1 MAPIETAVA
10 VTHLLFAGLWT
21 GSVVFLAVAV
31 LPLATRGDLNAAP
44 LASIADSTTTISR
57 VSVLLLFLTGGHL
70 AGTRYTVESLTGS
83 LGGYLVLAMLALWLV
98 LAALVEIGASR
109 LSSGAEQAKVREPA
123 RAARRP
129 IQLAA
134 VVAVLLLMDGGLL
147 TTMA

>member
-10 VTHLLFAGLWT
+10 VTHLLFAAFWT
-21 GSVVFLAVAV
+21 GSVIFLALAV

-57 VSVLLLFLTGGHL
+57 VSVLLLFVTGGHL

-83 LGGYLVLAMLALWLV
+83 LGGYLVLAMLALWFV

-109 LSSGAEQAKVREPA
+109 LSSGAEQDKVREPA
-123 RAARRP
+123 RAAKRP
-129 IQLAA
+129 LQLGAA
-134 VVAVLLLMDGGLL
+134 VAILLLVDAGLL
-147 TTMA
+147 TTIA

>member
-21 GSVVFLAVAV
+21 GSVIFLAVAV

-57 VSVLLLFLTGGHL
+57 LSALLLFLTGGHL
-70 AGTRYTVESLTGS
+70 AGTRYTVDSLTGS
-83 LGGYLVLAMLALWLV
+83 FGGYLVLAMLALWLV

-109 LSSGAEQAKVREPA
+109 LSDGTDQDKVREPA

-129 IQLAA
+129 LQLAA
-134 VVAVLLLMDGGLL
+134 VVAALLLIDGGLL
-147 TTMA
+147 TTIA

>member
-21 GSVVFLAVAV
+21 GSVIFLAVAV

-57 VSVLLLFLTGGHL
+57 LSALLLFLTGGHL
-70 AGTRYTVESLTGS
+70 AGTRYTVDSLTGS
-83 LGGYLVLAMLALWLV
+83 FGGYLVLAMLALWLV

-109 LSSGAEQAKVREPA
+109 LSDGTDQDKVREPA

-129 IQLAA
+129 LQLAA
-134 VVAVLLLMDGGLL
+134 LVAALLLIDGGLL
-147 TTMA
+147 TTIA